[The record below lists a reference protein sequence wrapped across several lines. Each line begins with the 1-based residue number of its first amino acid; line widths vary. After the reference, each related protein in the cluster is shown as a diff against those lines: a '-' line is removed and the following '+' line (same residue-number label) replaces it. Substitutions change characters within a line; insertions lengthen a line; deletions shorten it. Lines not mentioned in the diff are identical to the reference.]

1 MDRSDNNPD
10 PRPHHRPRKEI
21 AMETITEKLSLG
33 IKKGRIADDLG
44 VCRTTLWRR
53 IREWRAQQAHL
64 AGASECAD
72 DEAAS

>member
-1 MDRSDNNPD
+1 
-10 PRPHHRPRKEI
+10 
-21 AMETITEKLSLG
+21 METITEKLSLG

-53 IREWRAQQAHL
+53 LKEWRAQQARS

>member
-1 MDRSDNNPD
+1 
-10 PRPHHRPRKEI
+10 
-21 AMETITEKLSLG
+21 METITEKLSLG

-53 IREWRAQQAHL
+53 IKEWRAQQAHL

-72 DEAAS
+72 DEPVS

>member
-1 MDRSDNNPD
+1 
-10 PRPHHRPRKEI
+10 
-21 AMETITEKLSLG
+21 MEAITEKMSLG

-53 IREWRAQQAHL
+53 LREWRAQQAHS

-72 DEAAS
+72 DGAAS